1 MANRRRSRGNIAKS
15 IDQVRE
21 LIGHA
26 VLFQIRNVSARVMD
40 IPLFKVSANNL
51 AMLLFLRE
59 KVWMTCNYNH
69 QPSQGSPTLARKQM
83 VRHSRFLREAVRS

>member
-1 MANRRRSRGNIAKS
+1 MKTTPWVFAFALAG
-15 IDQVRE
+15 
-21 LIGHA
+21 
-26 VLFQIRNVSARVMD
+26 VLLVIPDTTHSMD
-40 IPLFKVSANNL
+40 

-83 VRHSRFLREAVRS
+83 VRHSRFLQRPFGRD